1 MTLTKYIINE
11 STKASHF
18 SISNIE
24 IFIKD
29 TVQNPEVS
37 VNRAIKTVVSKV
49 PSHLMKKIKQI
60 HVGQFEFLNS
70 KDYEASYQ
78 NSKIFVTNEQ
88 SCEEDMIDDI
98 IHEVAHSVE
107 ELYTDFLYSDKS
119 IEKEFL
125 AKRKNM
131 WNVLRSKGTI
141 LSLSD
146 FLNVRYNQG
155 LDKILYRD
163 IGYPVLSV
171 LTASIFHSPYAATS
185 LSEYFADGFEA
196 FYMKEE
202 LGRLKNISPRLYN
215 KIVGLSTIN
224 TGGYND

>member
-1 MTLTKYIINE
+1 MTLTKYIIDE
-11 STKASHF
+11 SAKASHF

-29 TVQNPEVS
+29 MVQNPEVS
-37 VNRAIKTVVSKV
+37 VNRVIKTVVSKV
-49 PSHLMKKIKQI
+49 PSHLMRKVRQI

-88 SCEEDMIDDI
+88 SSEEDMIDDI
-98 IHEVAHSVE
+98 IHEVAHSIE
-107 ELYTDFLYSDKS
+107 ELYADFLYSDKS
-119 IEKEFL
+119 IEREFL
-125 AKRKNM
+125 TKRKNM
-131 WNVLRSKGTI
+131 WNVLKSKGTT
-141 LSLSD
+141 LSLND
-146 FLNVRYNQG
+146 FLNTKYNQG

-163 IGYPVLSV
+163 IGYPTLSV

-202 LGRLKNISPRLYN
+202 LGRLKSISPRLYN
-215 KIVGLSTIN
+215 KIIGLSTVD

>member
-11 STKASHF
+11 STKATRF

-24 IFIKD
+24 VFIKD
-29 TVQNPEVS
+29 TIQDPEVS
-37 VNRAIKTVVSKV
+37 VSRVIKTVVSKI
-49 PSHLMKKIKQI
+49 PSHLMRKVKQI

-78 NSKIFVTNEQ
+78 NSKIFVTNKQ
-88 SCEEDMIDDI
+88 SSEEDMIDDI
-98 IHEVAHSVE
+98 IHEVAHSV
-107 ELYTDFLYSDKS
+107 
-119 IEKEFL
+119 
-125 AKRKNM
+125 
-131 WNVLRSKGTI
+131 
-141 LSLSD
+141 
-146 FLNVRYNQG
+146 
-155 LDKILYRD
+155 RD

-202 LGRLKNISPRLYN
+202 LGRLKSISPRLYK
-215 KIVGLSTIN
+215 KIIGLSTIN
-224 TGGYND
+224 TGDYND

>member
-1 MTLTKYIINE
+1 MTLTKYIISE
-11 STKASHF
+11 STKATHF

-29 TVQNPEVS
+29 AVQDPEVS
-37 VNRAIKTVVSKV
+37 VNRVVKAVVSKI
-49 PSHLMKKIKQI
+49 PSHLMRKIKQI

-78 NSKIFVTNEQ
+78 NSKIFVTNKQ
-88 SCEEDMIDDI
+88 SSEIDMIDDI
-98 IHEVAHSVE
+98 VHEVAHSGE
-107 ELYTDFLYSDKS
+107 ELHSDFLYSDKS

-131 WNVLRSKGTI
+131 WNVLKSKGMM
-141 LSLSD
+141 LSLND
-146 FLNVRYNQG
+146 FMNIRYNHG

-163 IGYPVLSV
+163 IGYPALSV

-202 LGRLKNISPRLYN
+202 LGRLKGISPRLYN
-215 KIVGLSTIN
+215 KIIGLSNIN